1 MLAAL
6 ATPLA
11 LLFLL
16 TLLGLIRLWWKR
28 GEGRRR
34 LLWVAVPFF
43 LLYLLSTPPASYLA
57 LHSLEQP
64 YPPSEE
70 VPANAEAIVV
80 LAGSVRI
87 ANSVRPQP
95 ELGPDTLYRCL
106 RAAALHRKAP
116 HLPVVV
122 CGGAVDDDDPVY
134 AHVMR
139 DFLLG
144 EGVKASCLIVEDKSR
159 NTYENAVE
167 CCRIL
172 RQRGLSRIVLV
183 TSASHMRRAA
193 GCFRAQ
199 GADVTPS
206 ACNHL
211 ETEYYLAPSD
221 PIPSARSVVNV
232 DAAFH
237 EGVGLLVYRLR
248 GRL

>member
-34 LLWVAVPFF
+34 VLGAAVPF
-43 LLYLLSTPPASYLA
+43 LLAYLLSTPPASYLA

-122 CGGAVDDDDPVY
+122 SGGTTGDDEPAY

-144 EGVKASCLIVEDKSR
+144 QSVKAPGLIVEDRSR
-159 NTYENAVE
+159 NTFENAVE
-167 CCRIL
+167 CGRLL
-172 RQRGLSRIVLV
+172 RQRGITRVVLV

-199 GADVTPS
+199 GFEVTPS

-211 ETEYYLAPSD
+211 ETEYRAIPSD
-221 PIPSARSVVNV
+221 TIPSARSIVNV
-232 DAAFH
+232 DTAFH
-237 EGVGLLVYRLR
+237 EWVGLLVYRLR